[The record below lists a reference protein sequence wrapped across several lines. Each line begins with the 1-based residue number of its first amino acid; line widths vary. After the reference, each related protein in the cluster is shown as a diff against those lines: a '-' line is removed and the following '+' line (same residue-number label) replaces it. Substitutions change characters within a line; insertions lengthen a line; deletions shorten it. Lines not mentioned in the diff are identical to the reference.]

1 MKSLVSIILAVAV
14 AAVVSG
20 CATPPATHGSIIT
33 TDGGKVTEN
42 RSDYAN
48 YTQAKLALATK
59 PLFEM
64 ECPAEGCVIKSL
76 KVNNPNAGGDI
87 AAPAA
92 PPRIESAAVGVAREF
107 KETLLGMTPLAI
119 AYTTGKTVQRIF
131 ESSNAANVS
140 LASRIQ
146 APQANQTINVTGS
159 NSSAAFGGAASSV
172 GPVTNTT
179 TANTTSTVTRTN
191 TSVAN
196 TSTNTATNTNSGNTS
211 TNTNSG
217 NTTTTTTPTTVTCT
231 NGNATGTP
239 SSTTGAGTGTGTT
252 TQTCR

>member
-1 MKSLVSIILAVAV
+1 MKTLACLII
-14 AAVVSG
+14 AAVLALTG
-20 CATPPATHGSIIT
+20 CATPPATHGSVIT
-33 TDGGKVTEN
+33 TDGGGVTEN

-64 ECPAEGCVIKSL
+64 ECPTEGCVIKSL

-92 PPRIESAAVGVAREF
+92 PPKVESAAVGVAREF
-107 KETLLGMTPLAI
+107 KETLLGLTPLAV

-131 ESSNAANVS
+131 ESSNATSVS

-159 NSSAAFGGAASSV
+159 NSSAAFGGSASSV

-179 TANTTSTVTRTN
+179 TTNTTSTVTRTN
-191 TSVAN
+191 NSSAV
-196 TSTNTATNTNSGNTS
+196 TNTNSGNTATTTT

-217 NTTTTTTPTTVTCT
+217 NTTTTTTPTTTTVTCT
-231 NGNATGTP
+231 NGSATGTP
-239 SSTTGAGTGTGTT
+239 TSGTGSGTT